1 MPRLQYS
8 TDRKLARTL
17 LQQTG
22 FLVMLWDSEWH
33 EFAAFAPE
41 GSELTSQNMRGA
53 VKRIMRANN
62 YAVDILEDDL
72 RHHYPFKT
80 AAISFR
86 FAKLTIEQMPKQK
99 PIVLRELTPPQPTE
113 QLPMKLT

>member
-1 MPRLQYS
+1 MPSFEYS
-8 TDRKLARTL
+8 TDRKLARKL

-22 FLVMLWDSEWH
+22 YLVMMWDPEWC
-33 EFAAFAPE
+33 EFAAFAPAD
-41 GSELTSQNMRGA
+41 SQLTSQNMRGA
-53 VKRIMRANN
+53 IKRIMRANN

-72 RHHYPFKT
+72 RHSFPFKD

-86 FAKLTIEQMPKQK
+86 FAKLSIEQMPKQK
-99 PIVLRELTPPQPTE
+99 PIVVPELTPPEPTE